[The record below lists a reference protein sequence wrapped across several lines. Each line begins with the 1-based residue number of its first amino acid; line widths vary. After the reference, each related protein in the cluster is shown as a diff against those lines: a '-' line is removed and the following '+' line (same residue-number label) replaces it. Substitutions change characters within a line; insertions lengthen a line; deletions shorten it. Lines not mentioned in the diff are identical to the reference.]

1 MSLDIARLIAFSGIS
16 ATELQISVASS
27 NISNADTAGYTK
39 KNVNQSAS
47 VTGGVGTGVSI
58 TGISSTVDKL
68 LLKALVGATSDLGSA
83 DTTNNYMTQLGQL
96 LGTANSSG
104 SATTGTSLANSLAAL
119 ETALSSLA
127 SSPSSVSLQSGVVS
141 ALDDFATQ
149 LRSTSAGIQ
158 TLRSNADKDIASSVS
173 AINSD
178 LQQISDL
185 NVTIRKMAAAGQS
198 TADLEDQRNSALQ
211 DLSSYMN
218 VNYYTASN
226 GDLQVSSATGL
237 ALVDGKA
244 HTLSYTPT
252 SNVSALTSYSSGGF
266 SGITVDGVDL
276 TSQITSG
283 KVGALITMR
292 DQTLPA
298 EQTQLDQ
305 LAQQLKSSLNS
316 ITNGA
321 SSVPPPSSLTGSTVV
336 SGGAGLA
343 GSGTVRIAV
352 TDQSGK
358 LVSYQDIN
366 LGGYATIGDLVT
378 ALNGMTG
385 ISASVD
391 ANGHLK
397 ISSTTAGDGIAI
409 NDMTSSVGGVGF
421 SDYFGMNDLVT
432 GTGASNFAV
441 RTDLLTG
448 AASLPTDTLDGSAT
462 LTTGSSVLV
471 SGSATIINDIYDTLT
486 GSTSFASAGGLS
498 ATTGSFADYA
508 AAIVANVASKSSQ
521 AATAYTT
528 KATAQ
533 ETYANSLTSQSGV
546 NIDEETAHISA
557 LQNKYA
563 AASQLI
569 SAVNSMFASLITAM
583 QSA

>member
-39 KNVNQSAS
+39 KNVDQSAS

-68 LLKALVGATSDLGSA
+68 LLKALIGATSDLGAA
-83 DTTNNYMTQLGQL
+83 DTTNTYMTQLGQL

-127 SSPSSVSLQSGVVS
+127 SSPSSVSLQSGVIS

-158 TLRSNADKDIASSVS
+158 TLRSNADKDIASSVK

-218 VNYYTASN
+218 VNYYTTSN

-305 LAQQLKSSLNS
+305 LAQQLKSSLNA

-378 ALNGMTG
+378 ALNGMSG

-569 SAVNSMFASLITAM
+569 SAVNSMFSSLITAM